1 MRTDGESPTA
11 TMTSHKDAATKF
23 LRLAASG
30 DVERAFDAY
39 VSPDFRH
46 HNPYFRG
53 DAQSLASAM
62 VENGKQNPQ
71 KRLHVER
78 VIEEGDLVAVHG
90 RVRMNPDAAEIALV
104 HIFRFE
110 GDRIIELWD
119 VSQAPPETSP
129 NENGMF

>member
-1 MRTDGESPTA
+1 MSPA
-11 TMTSHKDAATKF
+11 TMTSHKDAATNF

-30 DVERAFDAY
+30 DVKRAFDY
-39 VSPDFRH
+39 TSPTFRH

-62 VENGKQNPQ
+62 AENAAQNPQ
-71 KRLHVER
+71 KELRVER

-90 RVRMNPDAAEIALV
+90 RVRHNPDAPEIALV

-110 GDRIIELWD
+110 GDRIAELWD
-119 VSQAPPETSP
+119 IGQAPPETSP